1 LRATLVDLGLRI
13 GFAGAEATGICLPST
28 LAWAPICVSGM
39 LAPTD
44 ADAATLLPTVESSL
58 MPRRRFASR
67 ATELRV
73 WNCVLVEPPSDV
85 VVAPDLCW
93 ERS

>member
-1 LRATLVDLGLRI
+1 
-13 GFAGAEATGICLPST
+13 
-28 LAWAPICVSGM
+28 M
-39 LAPTD
+39 LAPTE
-44 ADAATLLPTVESSL
+44 ADAATLLPTVE
-58 MPRRRFASR
+58 PVVAQAQPAIHVA

-85 VVAPDLCW
+85 LVAPDLCW